1 MRHQTLIIPDIVRCL
16 PEVRQVVTD
25 GVAGHVL
32 LVYTYLLDQL
42 QLKKL
47 WNVDDGGDDKDRYD
61 VHEDPGGDAPHG
73 QGVSVVERMTDR
85 SVPDYRI

>member
-1 MRHQTLIIPDIVRCL
+1 M
-16 PEVRQVVTD
+16 
-25 GVAGHVL
+25 AGQVL

-47 WNVDDGGDDKDRYD
+47 GDVDDGGDGDDRYD
-61 VHEDPGGDAPHG
+61 VHEDPGGDGPHG

-85 SVPDYRI
+85 SVPGYKI

>member
-1 MRHQTLIIPDIVRCL
+1 MRHQTLIMSYIVLCL

-61 VHEDPGGDAPHG
+61 VHEDPGGDAPPSEG
-73 QGVSVVERMTDR
+73 LSVVERMTDG
-85 SVPDYRI
+85 SVPEH